1 MTAHRTF
8 TGTKLV
14 MATHNPGKVRELG
27 ELLAPLGIKA
37 ISAGDLGLPEP
48 VEDGDTFAANARIKA
63 VAAVVA
69 SGLPALADDSGL
81 VVHALDGA
89 PGIFSA
95 RWADASGG
103 FHTAME
109 RVERELNALGT
120 ADRTGHFVA
129 ALALAWPD
137 GHVEIFE
144 GRVDGTLV
152 WPTRGDNGFG
162 YDPMFVADGYD
173 LTFGEIDPA
182 KKHAISHRAD
192 AFAKLL
198 AGCFSASD

>member
-1 MTAHRTF
+1 VTPNRTF
-8 TGTKLV
+8 TGTELV
-14 MATHNPGKVRELG
+14 IATHNPGKVRELAA
-27 ELLAPLGIKA
+27 LLAPLGIKA

-48 VEDGDTFAANARIKA
+48 LEDGDSFAANARIKA
-63 VAAVVA
+63 MAAVAA
-69 SGLPALADDSGL
+69 SGLAALADDSGL
-81 VVHALDGA
+81 VVHALNGA
-89 PGIFSA
+89 PGIYSA
-95 RWADASGG
+95 RWADAGE

-109 RVERELNALGT
+109 RVDRELNASGT

-173 LTFGEIDPA
+173 VTFGEMDPE
-182 KKHAISHRAD
+182 KKHAISHRAN

-198 AGCFSASD
+198 AGCFSARV

>member
-1 MTAHRTF
+1 VIFHRTF
-8 TGTKLV
+8 TGTELV

-27 ELLAPLGIKA
+27 DLLAPLGVRA
-37 ISAGDLGLPEP
+37 ISAGEIGLPEP
-48 VEDGDTFAANARIKA
+48 VEDGDTFKANARIKA
-63 VAAVVA
+63 LSAVAG
-69 SGLPALADDSGL
+69 SGLASLADDSGL
-81 VVHALDGA
+81 VVHGLNGA

-95 RWADASGG
+95 RWADAAGG
-103 FHTAME
+103 FNTAME
-109 RVERELNALGT
+109 RVDRELNASGT
-120 ADRTGHFVA
+120 SDRTGHFIA

-152 WPTRGDNGFG
+152 WPARGAHGFG

-173 LTFGEIDPA
+173 VTFGEMDSA

-192 AFAKLL
+192 AFAKMLV
-198 AGCFSASD
+198 GCFRAGE

>member
-1 MTAHRTF
+1 
-8 TGTKLV
+8 

-27 ELLAPLGIKA
+27 DLLAPLGVRA
-37 ISAGDLGLPEP
+37 ISAGEIGLPEP
-48 VEDGDTFAANARIKA
+48 VEDGDTFKANARIKA
-63 VAAVVA
+63 LSAVAG
-69 SGLPALADDSGL
+69 SGLASLADDSGL
-81 VVHALDGA
+81 VVHGLNGA

-95 RWADASGG
+95 RWADAAGG
-103 FHTAME
+103 FNTAME
-109 RVERELNALGT
+109 RVDRELNASGT
-120 ADRTGHFVA
+120 SDRTGHFIA

-152 WPTRGDNGFG
+152 WPARGAHGFG

-173 LTFGEIDPA
+173 VTFGEMDSA

-192 AFAKLL
+192 AFAKML
-198 AGCFSASD
+198 AGCFRAGE

>member
-1 MTAHRTF
+1 VTAHRTF

-27 ELLAPLGIKA
+27 DLLAPLGVTA
-37 ISAGDLGLPEP
+37 ISAGELGLPEP
-48 VEDGDTFAANARIKA
+48 VEDGDSFKANARIKA
-63 VAAVVA
+63 LSAVAG
-69 SGLPALADDSGL
+69 SGLAALADDSGL
-81 VVHALDGA
+81 VVHGLGGS
-89 PGIFSA
+89 PGIYSA
-95 RWADASGG
+95 RWADGPAG
-103 FHTAME
+103 FNTAME
-109 RVERELNALGT
+109 RVDRELNASGT
-120 ADRTGHFVA
+120 SDRAGHFVA

-137 GHVEIFE
+137 GYVEVFE
-144 GRVDGTLV
+144 GRVNGTLV

-173 LTFGEIDPA
+173 ITFGEMDPA

-198 AGCFSASD
+198 VGCFRGGE

>member
-1 MTAHRTF
+1 MIFHRTF
-8 TGTKLV
+8 TGTELV

-27 ELLAPLGIKA
+27 DLLAPLGVRA
-37 ISAGDLGLPEP
+37 ISAGEIGLPEP
-48 VEDGDTFAANARIKA
+48 VEDGDTFKANARIKA
-63 VAAVVA
+63 LSAVAG
-69 SGLPALADDSGL
+69 SGLAALADDSGL
-81 VVHALDGA
+81 VVHGLNGA

-95 RWADASGG
+95 RWADAAGG
-103 FHTAME
+103 FNTAME
-109 RVERELNALGT
+109 RVDRELNASGT
-120 ADRTGHFVA
+120 SDRTGHFIA

-152 WPTRGDNGFG
+152 WPARGGHGFG

-173 LTFGEIDPA
+173 VTFGEMDSA

-192 AFAKLL
+192 AFAKML
-198 AGCFSASD
+198 AGCFRAGE

>member
-1 MTAHRTF
+1 
-8 TGTKLV
+8 

-27 ELLAPLGIKA
+27 DLLAPLGVRA
-37 ISAGDLGLPEP
+37 ISAGEIGLPEP
-48 VEDGDTFAANARIKA
+48 VEDGDTFKANARIKA
-63 VAAVVA
+63 LSVVA
-69 SGLPALADDSGL
+69 GSGLASLADDSGL
-81 VVHALDGA
+81 VVHGLNGA

-95 RWADASGG
+95 RWADAAGG
-103 FHTAME
+103 FNTAME
-109 RVERELNALGT
+109 RVDRELNASGT
-120 ADRTGHFVA
+120 SDRTGHFIA

-152 WPTRGDNGFG
+152 WPARGAHGFG

-173 LTFGEIDPA
+173 VTFGEMDSA

-192 AFAKLL
+192 AFAKML
-198 AGCFSASD
+198 AGCFRAGE